1 MISRKDF
8 LKTGALSALTIP
20 AMGLPRA
27 TQAAPAKKSYDGD
40 AKNVIFIVADGMSHG
55 TFALGDLVKSRQYGQ
70 HLHWTQLYNQT
81 ERPYHRGLMDMA
93 SANSIVTDSAAA
105 ASSWGSGQRINNG
118 GINWSTEGKPLRSI
132 LPIFRDAG
140 KKTGLVTTTRMTH
153 ATPASFATAVSSRN
167 FEDQI
172 AEQYLEAKVDVL
184 MGGGHR
190 HFAADRRDDGKDLYG
205 EFRKAGYTIARNK
218 SEMMSASSSDP
229 ILGIYSDSHL
239 PYTTD
244 HKTDAELASNV
255 PTLAEMT
262 VSALERLDSHP
273 DGFILQIEGGR
284 VDHAAHGNDVSG
296 LIYDMIAFDDA
307 VGEVLA
313 FTENRD
319 DTLVIITT
327 DHGNANPGI
336 NGAGPG
342 YSNAP
347 LMLDQLHNFRHT
359 NEWVFYNLPEEP
371 TAGQVRELL
380 MEATQLDLAEMDI
393 EMVMKAMKGELA
405 TPYRAERTA
414 SSVLG
419 KVLANYVS
427 VNFIGDV
434 HTGDYVELAVLGP
447 GMDRMDSF
455 TRNTELFDLMVDMA
469 GVRAMAKS
477 A

>member
-8 LKTGALSALTIP
+8 IKTGALSALTIP

-27 TQAAPAKKSYDGD
+27 TQAASMKRSYEGD
-40 AKNVIFIVADGMSHG
+40 AKNVIFLVVDGMSHG
-55 TFALGDLVKSRQYGQ
+55 TFALGDLVKSRQYGE

-105 ASSWGSGQRINNG
+105 ASSWGSGQRINNS

-132 LPIFRDAG
+132 HHIFRDAG

-153 ATPASFATAVSSRN
+153 ATPAAFATAVPSRDY
-167 FEDQI
+167 EDQI

-190 HFAADRRDDGKDLYG
+190 HFAGDKRDDGKDLYG
-205 EFRKAGYTIARNK
+205 EFRQAGYTVARNK
-218 SEMMSASSSDP
+218 AEMNAAPSDQP

-244 HKTDAELASNV
+244 HKTDAELAKHV

-262 VSALERLDSHP
+262 ASALKRLDSHP

-296 LIYDMIAFDDA
+296 LVYDMIAFDDA

-327 DHGNANPGI
+327 DHGNANPGL

-342 YSNAP
+342 YNNAP
-347 LMLDQLHNFRHT
+347 LMLDQLHTFRHT
-359 NEWVFYNLPEEP
+359 NEWVFSNMPEDP
-371 TAGQVRELL
+371 SARQVRELL
-380 MEATQLDLAEMDI
+380 AEATQLDLAEMDI

-434 HTGDYVELAVLGP
+434 HTGDYVELTVLGP
-447 GMDRMDSF
+447 GMERMDSF